1 MLISFVAIY
10 LAFSILLGVYAGTKV
25 HNVRDYVNAS
35 RRLPMWVIF
44 MMMFATWFGA
54 ETILGVPGTFVEENL
69 GALISDPIG
78 AGFCLMLFGLVFA
91 RRLYRKNLLTLG
103 DFYRDTYSKPVEI
116 IVSIAI
122 ALSYL
127 GWVAAQITAL
137 GLVFNVLTQGQ
148 ISMEWGIVIGALV
161 VMLYTLAGGMWS
173 VAVTTVVQMTIIV
186 LGLIWVAFLISG
198 QTDGFMPVIEHAHA
212 AGKFEFWPEL
222 EWIAV
227 ITFVAGFLTMAFGS
241 IPQQDV
247 FQRANSAKSESAA
260 VWGSVA
266 GGALYL
272 AFAVVPLYLAYSA
285 FIIAPELAEQAKAQD
300 PQLVLPLFMMSHL
313 PMYAQIIFF
322 GALLSVIMSTAS
334 GTLLAP
340 SVTISENII
349 REFLPNGK
357 NLSDRQFLILMR
369 TTVVCFAFLVTLYAL
384 WSLQHSTSI
393 HSMVENA
400 YKVTLVIALV
410 PLFAGL
416 YWKKASNFGAV
427 TSIIVGVIVWIP
439 LEFLAPDLAI
449 PPHFLGFVAA
459 ALAMIFATL
468 AKPRVVSQAAVS
480 H

>member
-349 REFLPNGK
+349 REFLPNGQ

-369 TTVVCFAFLVTLYAL
+369 ATVVCFAFLVTLYAL

>member
-25 HNVRDYVNAS
+25 HNVRDYVNAG

-349 REFLPNGK
+349 REFLPNGQ

-369 TTVVCFAFLVTLYAL
+369 ATVVCFAFLVTLYAL

-427 TSIIVGVIVWIP
+427 TSIVVGVIVWIP
-439 LEFLAPDLAI
+439 LEFLAPDLAV

>member
-25 HNVRDYVNAS
+25 HNVRDYVNAG

-369 TTVVCFAFLVTLYAL
+369 ATVVCFAFLVTLYAL

-439 LEFLAPDLAI
+439 LEFLAPDLAV

>member
-427 TSIIVGVIVWIP
+427 TSIVVGVIVWIP
-439 LEFLAPDLAI
+439 LEFLAPDLAV

>member
-148 ISMEWGIVIGALV
+148 ISMEWGIVMGALV

-427 TSIIVGVIVWIP
+427 TSIVVGVIVWIP
-439 LEFLAPDLAI
+439 LEFLAPDLAV

>member
-1 MLISFVAIY
+1 KVSPLQEPTMLISFVAIY

-25 HNVRDYVNAS
+25 HNVKDYVNANRS
-35 RRLPMWVIF
+35 LPMWVIF

-78 AGFCLMLFGLVFA
+78 AGVCLMLFGLVFA

-116 IVSIAI
+116 TVSVAI

-198 QTDGFMPVIEHAHA
+198 QTNGFMPVIEHAHA

-247 FQRANSAKSESAA
+247 FQRANSA
-260 VWGSVA
+260 
-266 GGALYL
+266 
-272 AFAVVPLYLAYSA
+272 
-285 FIIAPELAEQAKAQD
+285 
-300 PQLVLPLFMMSHL
+300 
-313 PMYAQIIFF
+313 
-322 GALLSVIMSTAS
+322 
-334 GTLLAP
+334 
-340 SVTISENII
+340 
-349 REFLPNGK
+349 
-357 NLSDRQFLILMR
+357 
-369 TTVVCFAFLVTLYAL
+369 
-384 WSLQHSTSI
+384 
-393 HSMVENA
+393 
-400 YKVTLVIALV
+400 
-410 PLFAGL
+410 
-416 YWKKASNFGAV
+416 
-427 TSIIVGVIVWIP
+427 
-439 LEFLAPDLAI
+439 
-449 PPHFLGFVAA
+449 
-459 ALAMIFATL
+459 
-468 AKPRVVSQAAVS
+468 
-480 H
+480 

>member
-25 HNVRDYVNAS
+25 HNVKDYVNANRS
-35 RRLPMWVIF
+35 LPMWVIF

-78 AGFCLMLFGLVFA
+78 AGVCLMLFGLVFA

-103 DFYRDTYSKPVEI
+103 DFYRDTYCKPVEI
-116 IVSIAI
+116 TVSVAI

-198 QTDGFMPVIEHAHA
+198 QTNGFMPVIEHAHA

-260 VWGSVA
+260 VWGSVF
-266 GGALYL
+266 GGILYL

-285 FIIAPELAEQAKAQD
+285 FILAPELAEQAKAQD

-357 NLSDRQFLILMR
+357 NLTDRQFLMLMR
-369 TTVVCFAFLVTLYAL
+369 VTVVSFAFLVTLYAL

-427 TSIIVGVIVWIP
+427 TSIVVGVLVWLP
-439 LEFLAPDLAI
+439 LEFMLPEFAI

-459 ALAMIFATL
+459 ALAMIVATL
-468 AKPRVVSQAAVS
+468 IKPRQRLAS
-480 H
+480 

>member
-25 HNVRDYVNAS
+25 HNVKDYVNANRS
-35 RRLPMWVIF
+35 LPMWVIF

-78 AGFCLMLFGLVFA
+78 AGVCLMLFGLVFA

-116 IVSIAI
+116 TVSVAI

-148 ISMEWGIVIGALV
+148 ISMEGGIVIGALV

-173 VAVTTVVQMTIIV
+173 VAVTTVVQMTVIV
-186 LGLIWVAFLISG
+186 LGLIWVAFLVSG
-198 QTDGFMPVIEHAHA
+198 QTNGFMPVVEHAHA

-222 EWIAV
+222 EWMAV
-227 ITFVAGFLTMAFGS
+227 ITFVAGFLTLAFGS

-260 VWGSVA
+260 VWGSVF
-266 GGALYL
+266 GGILYL

-285 FIIAPELAEQAKAQD
+285 FILAPELAEQAKAQD

-357 NLSDRQFLILMR
+357 NLTDRQFLMLMR
-369 TTVVCFAFLVTLYAL
+369 VTVVSFAFLVTLYAL

-427 TSIIVGVIVWIP
+427 TSIVVGVLVWLP
-439 LEFLAPDLAI
+439 LEFMLPEFAI

-459 ALAMIFATL
+459 ALAMIVATL
-468 AKPRVVSQAAVS
+468 IKPRQRLAS
-480 H
+480 

>member
-25 HNVRDYVNAS
+25 HNVKDYVNANRS
-35 RRLPMWVIF
+35 LPMWVIF

-78 AGFCLMLFGLVFA
+78 AGVCLMLFGLVFA

-116 IVSIAI
+116 TVSVAI

-198 QTDGFMPVIEHAHA
+198 QTNGFMPVIEHAHA

-260 VWGSVA
+260 VWGSVF
-266 GGALYL
+266 GGILYL

-285 FIIAPELAEQAKAQD
+285 FILAPELAEQAKAQD

-357 NLSDRQFLILMR
+357 NLTDRQFLMLMR
-369 TTVVCFAFLVTLYAL
+369 VTVVSFAFLVTLYAL

-427 TSIIVGVIVWIP
+427 TSIVVGVLVWLP
-439 LEFLAPDLAI
+439 LEFMLPEFAI

-459 ALAMIFATL
+459 ALAMIVATL
-468 AKPRVVSQAAVS
+468 IKPRQRLAS
-480 H
+480 

>member
-25 HNVRDYVNAS
+25 HNVKDYVNANRS
-35 RRLPMWVIF
+35 LPMWVIF

-78 AGFCLMLFGLVFA
+78 AGVCLMLFGLVFA

-116 IVSIAI
+116 TVSVAI

-198 QTDGFMPVIEHAHA
+198 QTNGFMPVIEHAHA

-260 VWGSVA
+260 VWGSVF
-266 GGALYL
+266 GGILYL

-285 FIIAPELAEQAKAQD
+285 FILAPELAEQAKAQD

-357 NLSDRQFLILMR
+357 SLTDRQFLMLMR
-369 TTVVCFAFLVTLYAL
+369 VTVVSFAFLVTLYAL

-427 TSIIVGVIVWIP
+427 TSIVVGVLVWLP
-439 LEFLAPDLAI
+439 LEFMLPEFAI

-459 ALAMIFATL
+459 ALAMIVATL
-468 AKPRVVSQAAVS
+468 IKPRQRLAS
-480 H
+480 

>member
-10 LAFSILLGVYAGTKV
+10 LAFSILLGVYAGIKV
-25 HNVRDYVNAS
+25 HNVRDYVNAG

-198 QTDGFMPVIEHAHA
+198 QTDGFMLVIEHAHA

-349 REFLPNGK
+349 REFLPNGQ

-369 TTVVCFAFLVTLYAL
+369 ATVVCFAFLVTLYAL

-439 LEFLAPDLAI
+439 LEFLAPDLAV

>member
-25 HNVRDYVNAS
+25 HNVKDYVNANRS
-35 RRLPMWVIF
+35 LPMWVIF

-78 AGFCLMLFGLVFA
+78 AGVCLMLFGLVFA

-116 IVSIAI
+116 TVSVAI

-198 QTDGFMPVIEHAHA
+198 QTNGFMPVIEHAHA

-260 VWGSVA
+260 VWGSVF
-266 GGALYL
+266 GGILYL

-285 FIIAPELAEQAKAQD
+285 FILAPELAEQAKAQD

-357 NLSDRQFLILMR
+357 SLTDRQFLMLMR
-369 TTVVCFAFLVTLYAL
+369 VTVVSFAFLVTLYAL

-427 TSIIVGVIVWIP
+427 TSIVVGVLVWLP
-439 LEFLAPDLAI
+439 LEFMLPELAI

-459 ALAMIFATL
+459 ALAMIVATL
-468 AKPRVVSQAAVS
+468 IKPRQRLAS
-480 H
+480 

>member
-25 HNVRDYVNAS
+25 HNVRDYVNAG